1 MLRYFFFLL
10 LYVLST
16 VASATPLTEDN
27 VPDLLKPWV
36 NWVLQDEKKFQCPF
50 LYNNFQQKRC
60 SWPGNLSLEL
70 NPKQAQFISHWQ
82 VYKEDWILL
91 PGNKKNWPQN
101 VTVNNKPALV
111 MNRHGKP
118 GLKLA
123 AGAYI
128 IKGEFFWE
136 QIPESIA
143 IPYDTGLLNLKVNN
157 KVIPYPMIKKGL
169 VWLKESDIGKNKPK
183 SVENKVGL
191 QVFRKVYDDVPLQL
205 VTYLE
210 LEVSGDQRE
219 ISLPHALLSNF
230 IPISLKSPLP
240 AKIEPNGSLLVQ
252 VRPGR
257 WHIELTARHPQP
269 LTQLTFNVA
278 DTQWPKSEIWSF
290 HALPF
295 HRLVEI
301 KNLKALD
308 PSQTNLPR
316 QWKSLPAYLVKQG
329 DTMDFKVIRRGDSEP
344 EPNQLRLKRQ
354 FWLDF
359 NGEAYT
365 VADTITGKMT
375 KGWRLNALPETS
387 VGQVKLNG
395 QNQLVTTSIDTRKQG
410 VEVRKGTLK
419 LKADSRINGNIS
431 NISAVGWEQNF
442 QQVRAEL
449 NIPPGWRLLA
459 ASGVD
464 NDPNSWISQWTLLD
478 LFLVLIAA
486 LAISQLWNIYW
497 GFFALTTLAICW
509 HEPGAPHFIWLN
521 ILAAIALIRVL
532 PTGKFQQV
540 LKWYRNICWF
550 SLVVIAIPFIVS
562 QVRIGLY
569 PQLERQ
575 WQNIS
580 SAHYIEQ
587 EAQFEEEGDQTM
599 KLLEKE
605 QHMVRP
611 ASKMHREIRSMTIET
626 TQKIKKPFAPERIDP
641 DANIQTGPGLPQW
654 QWKKIQLSW
663 NGSVDELQQVRFW
676 YLSPTLSMLLNFLR
690 VILILILSL
699 LMFDLVNKKFTFP
712 KSLINGILLIP
723 LLSIPI
729 DDVQAAFPD
738 QTLLDELKIRLLQA
752 PDCLPVCA
760 QISSMNLTITS
771 NDLSISMQVHTQQ
784 AVSIPLPAK
793 QKQWLPNQVLV
804 NGEPAQ
810 AIIRNANG
818 ELWLN
823 LNSGVHTITM
833 QGINPVHNKFSLPLI
848 LKPHRTTI
856 SAKGW
861 TIEGVHKNGQT
872 DNQLILSRLKTVQQ
886 LQATSQKLDPGILPA
901 FIRVE
906 RTLKLGLDWRITTR
920 VVRVFN
926 NDSALAIRFPLLN
939 DESVTTENVRI
950 KDKHVVVNLSSRQN
964 SLQWQSVLK
973 KSSYIDLIATD
984 TELWTEVWRADI
996 SPIWHLQ
1003 SSGLSVVHH
1012 QDHGRWLPE
1021 WRPWPGESVRLTIT
1035 RPEAVKGSTLTID
1048 KTELQI
1054 NPGKR
1059 SVENKLQ
1066 IQLRSSKA
1074 TQHNL
1079 SLPEQAEL
1087 QFVKIN
1093 GETQPIRQQGTQ
1105 VTLPIKPGKQDITL
1119 VWHTLQE
1126 QSSLFTT
1133 PTVNLGIA
1141 SVNNHLKLS
1150 LGQDRW
1156 VLFTSGPKFG
1166 PAVLFWGV
1174 LIVIMI
1180 LAIGL
1185 GKIKITPLKHWHWFL
1200 LLIGLSQI
1208 SVESAMCVVIWLIAL
1223 GLRATKEVTNPK
1235 YFNIVQIGLALLTVT
1250 SLLLLFIAVQQ
1261 GLLGSPD
1268 MQIAG
1273 NQSSAFKLNWFQD
1286 RNTELLPTAT
1296 IISVPLMAYRLL
1308 MLLWSLWLAVSLLN
1322 WLKWGWSCFSSN
1334 GLWAEKKT
1342 TTNSSTII
1350 SDRQ

>member
-1 MLRYFFFLL
+1 MSRYFFFLL

-16 VASATPLTEDN
+16 IAPATALTEDN
-27 VPDLLKPWV
+27 VPDPLKPWV
-36 NWVLQDEKKFQCPF
+36 NWVLQDEKQFQCPF

-70 NPKQAQFISHWQ
+70 KPKQAQFISHWQ

-101 VTVNNKPALV
+101 VTVNNEPALV
-111 MNRHGKP
+111 MNKQGKP

-123 AGAYI
+123 AGSHI
-128 IKGEFFWE
+128 IQGDFFWE

-143 IPYDTGLLNLKVNN
+143 IPYDTGLLNLKINN

-183 SVENKVGL
+183 SVENKVDL

-205 VTYLE
+205 ITYLE

-230 IPISLKSPLP
+230 IPISLQSPLP
-240 AKIEPNGSLLVQ
+240 VRIEPNGSLLIQ

-278 DTQWPKSEIWSF
+278 DTLWPKSEIWSF

-295 HRLVEI
+295 QRLVEI
-301 KNLKALD
+301 KNLKAID
-308 PSQTNLPR
+308 PSQTNVPR

-354 FWLDF
+354 LWLDF

-410 VEVRKGTLK
+410 VEVRKGNIIV
-419 LKADSRINGNIS
+419 KADSRIYGNIS

-442 QQVRAEL
+442 QQVQAEL

-464 NDPNSWISQWTLLD
+464 NVPNSWISQWTLLD

-486 LAISQLWNIYW
+486 LAIGQLWNFYW
-497 GFFALTTLAICW
+497 GFFALTTLALCW

-550 SLVVIAIPFIVS
+550 TLVVIAIPFIVS

-569 PQLERQ
+569 PQLEKQ

-580 SAHYIEQ
+580 SHQYIEPEVAAAMDDEFYQ
-587 EAQFEEEGDQTM
+587 QRDIVA
-599 KLLEKE
+599 K
-605 QHMVRP
+605 P
-611 ASKMHREIRSMTIET
+611 ASKMQMTFRSRALASE
-626 TQKIKKPFAPERIDP
+626 QKIKKSFAPERIDP

-663 NGSVDELQQVRFW
+663 NGSVDDLQLVSFW

-712 KSLINGILLIP
+712 KSLLNGILLIP

-729 DDVQAAFPD
+729 NDVQAAFPD
-738 QTLLDELKIRLLQA
+738 QTLLDELKSRLLQA

-760 QISSMNLTITS
+760 QISSMDLAITS

-804 NGEPAQ
+804 NGKPAQ
-810 AIIRNANG
+810 ALIRNPSG

-823 LNSGVHTITM
+823 LERGLHTISM
-833 QGINPVHNKFSLPLI
+833 QGINPVQNKFSIPLI
-848 LKPHRTTI
+848 LKPHRTNIT
-856 SAKGW
+856 AKGW

-886 LQATSQKLDPGILPA
+886 LQAASQKLDPGVLPA

-906 RTLKLGLDWRITTR
+906 RTLKLGLDWRIITR
-920 VVRVFN
+920 VIRVFN
-926 NDSALAIRFPLLN
+926 NDSAVAIRFPLLN
-939 DESVTTENVRI
+939 DESVTSENIRI
-950 KDKHVVVNLSSRQN
+950 KDKHVIVNLSPRQN

-973 KSSYIDLIATD
+973 KSPYIDLVAAD
-984 TELWTEVWRADI
+984 TKLWTEVWRADI
-996 SPIWHLQ
+996 STIWHLQ
-1003 SSGLSVVHH
+1003 SSGLSAVHH

-1021 WRPWPGESVRLTIT
+1021 WRPWPGESVRLIIS

-1074 TQHNL
+1074 TQHTL
-1079 SLPEQAEL
+1079 SLPKQAAL

-1093 GETQPIRQQGTQ
+1093 GQTQPIRQQGTQ

-1126 QSSLFTT
+1126 QTCFFTT

-1156 VLFTSGPKFG
+1156 VLFASGPKFG

-1250 SLLLLFIAVQQ
+1250 SLLLLFVAVQQ

-1342 TTNSSTII
+1342 TNSSTII

>member
-10 LYVLST
+10 LYILST
-16 VASATPLTEDN
+16 VVSATPLTEDN

-82 VYKEDWILL
+82 VYKEDWIFL

-123 AGAYI
+123 AGAHI
-128 IKGEFFWE
+128 IQGDFFWE

-143 IPYDTGLLNLKVNN
+143 IPYDTGLLNLKINN
-157 KVIPYPMIKKGL
+157 KVISYPMIKKGL

-257 WHIELTARHPQP
+257 WHIELTARHPHL

-354 FWLDF
+354 LWLDF

-509 HEPGAPHFIWLN
+509 HEPGAPHYIWLN

-532 PTGKFQQV
+532 PTGEFQQV

-611 ASKMHREIRSMTIET
+611 ASKMHREISSMTIET

-699 LMFDLVNKKFTFP
+699 LIFDLVNKKFTFP

-738 QTLLDELKIRLLQA
+738 QTLLDELKSRLLQA

-804 NGEPAQ
+804 NGKPAQ

-823 LNSGVHTITM
+823 LNSGVHTVTM

-906 RTLKLGLDWRITTR
+906 RTLKLGLDWRIITR
-920 VVRVFN
+920 VIRVFN

-964 SLQWQSVLK
+964 SLQWESVLK
-973 KSSYIDLIATD
+973 KSPYIDLIAAD

-1021 WRPWPGESVRLTIT
+1021 WRPWPGESVRLIIT

-1066 IQLRSSKA
+1066 ILLRSSKA
-1074 TQHNL
+1074 TQHTL
-1079 SLPEQAEL
+1079 SLPKQAEL

-1093 GETQPIRQQGTQ
+1093 GQTQPIRQQGTQ

-1133 PTVNLGIA
+1133 PTVNLGIS
-1141 SVNNHLKLS
+1141 SVNNHLKLI

-1235 YFNIVQIGLALLTVT
+1235 YFNIVQIGLALLTFT
-1250 SLLLLFIAVQQ
+1250 SLLLLFVAVQQ

-1273 NQSSAFKLNWFQD
+1273 NQSSAFELNWFQD

-1296 IISVPLMAYRLL
+1296 IISVPLMTYRLL

-1342 TTNSSTII
+1342 TNSSTII